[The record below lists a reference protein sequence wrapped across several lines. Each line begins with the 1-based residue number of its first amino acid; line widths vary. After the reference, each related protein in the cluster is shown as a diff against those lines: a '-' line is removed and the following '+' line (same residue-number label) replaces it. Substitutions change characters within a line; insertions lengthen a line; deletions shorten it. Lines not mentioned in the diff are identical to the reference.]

1 MITVRRTM
9 MFALALTA
17 LLASLPFAA
26 AQSTGIQYQH
36 ANGVVTLTSDDIGVK
51 VSAFNN
57 VPHFQFWDESDDT
70 PGADYHVTFS
80 KLFEANDTNNNGAY
94 DAGVD
99 HRYGDPYTLPTDD
112 WEFSG
117 FATDEEDGIVTGV
130 HFNFTNEDTFV
141 PPTPVVLADIPT
153 SMDLE
158 IQIRVHINLT
168 NSNEMKFDIRLEGWE
183 WAYADSIL
191 VFQFSVAESEH
202 GLQEGTGEPADFE
215 QDTSGYRFEFGD
227 AYMECAEFA
236 FADNSTTEPHQV
248 QMRATHGEAEQGS
261 VGKAV
266 YLAFEYFGNETLDY
280 DPTIGVLSA
289 DGPAPLSTEHL
300 LLIGGGSVAV
310 LVLVALVIKTRG

>member
-1 MITVRRTM
+1 MITERRTL
-9 MFALALTA
+9 MFTLTLMA
-17 LLASLPFAA
+17 LLASVPFVA

-36 ANGVVTLTSDDIGVK
+36 ASGVVTLTTDDIGIK

-57 VPHFQFWDESDDT
+57 VPHFQFWDESVDT

-80 KLFEANDTNNNGAY
+80 KLFEANDTNGNGAY

-117 FATDEEDGIVTGV
+117 FATEEDDDVVTEV

-141 PPTPVVLADIPT
+141 PPTPTALAEIPI

-158 IQIRVHINLT
+158 IEIRVHINLT

-183 WAYADSIL
+183 WAYTDSIL
-191 VFQFSVAESEH
+191 VFQFTVADSEH
-202 GLQEGTGEPADFE
+202 GQQDGTGEPADFE

-236 FADNSTTEPHQV
+236 FADNSTIDPHQV
-248 QMRATHGEAEQGS
+248 QMRATHGQAEQGS
-261 VGKAV
+261 IGKSV

-280 DPTIGVLSA
+280 DPTLGVLSA
-289 DGPAPLSTEHL
+289 DGLLPLGSEI
-300 LLIGGGSVAV
+300 LLIGGAA
-310 LVLVALVIKTRG
+310 VALLVVIALVVKIRR

>member
-1 MITVRRTM
+1 

-17 LLASLPFAA
+17 LLASLPFVA

-36 ANGVVTLTSDDIGVK
+36 ANGVVTLTTDDIGVK
-51 VSAFNN
+51 VSAVNN
-57 VPHFQFWDESDDT
+57 VPHFQFWDDSDDT

-99 HRYGDPYTLPTDD
+99 QRYGDPYTLPTDD

-117 FATDEEDGIVTGV
+117 FATDEEDGTVIGV

-141 PPTPVVLADIPT
+141 PPTPVALAEMPST
-153 SMDLE
+153 MNLE
-158 IQIRVHINLT
+158 IEIRVHINLT
-168 NSNEMKFDIRLEGWE
+168 NSNEMKFDIKLEGWE

-191 VFQFSVAESEH
+191 VFQFTVAESEH
-202 GLQEGTGEPADFE
+202 SHQDGTGEPADFE

-248 QMRATHGEAEQGS
+248 QMKATHGEAEQGS
-261 VGKAV
+261 VGESV

-280 DPTIGVLSA
+280 DPTLGVLSS
-289 DGPAPLSTEHL
+289 DGPAPLSNEQL
-300 LLIGGGSVAV
+300 LLIGGGT
-310 LVLVALVIKTRG
+310 VALLVVVAIVVKTRE

>member
-1 MITVRRTM
+1 MITVRRTL

-17 LLASLPFAA
+17 LLASLPFVA

-36 ANGVVTLTSDDIGVK
+36 ANGVVTLTTDDIGVK
-51 VSAFNN
+51 VSAFSD
-57 VPHFQFWDESDDT
+57 VPHFHFWDESDDT

-99 HRYGDPYTLPTDD
+99 HRYGEPYTLPTDD

-117 FATDEEDGIVTGV
+117 FVTDEADDIVTGV

-141 PPTPVVLADIPT
+141 PPTPVVLAEIPS

-191 VFQFSVAESEH
+191 VFQFAVAESEH

-215 QDTSGYRFEFGD
+215 RDTSGYRFEFGD

-261 VGKAV
+261 VGKSV

-280 DPTIGVLSA
+280 DPTLGVLSA
-289 DGPAPLSTEHL
+289 DGPAPLSSEQL
-300 LLIGGGSVAV
+300 LLIGGGTVAL
-310 LVLVALVIKTRG
+310 LVLVAIGVKTRG

>member
-1 MITVRRTM
+1 

-202 GLQEGTGEPADFE
+202 GFQEGTGEPADFE

>member
-1 MITVRRTM
+1 MITERRTL
-9 MFALALTA
+9 MFTLTLMA
-17 LLASLPFAA
+17 LLASVPFVA

-36 ANGVVTLTSDDIGVK
+36 ANGVVTLTTDDIGIK
-51 VSAFNN
+51 VSALNN

-80 KLFEANDTNNNGAY
+80 KLFEANDTNGNGAY

-117 FATDEEDGIVTGV
+117 FATEEEGDVVTEV

-141 PPTPVVLADIPT
+141 PPTPTALAEIPI

-158 IQIRVHINLT
+158 IEIRVHINLT

-183 WAYADSIL
+183 WAYTDSIL
-191 VFQFSVAESEH
+191 VFQFTVADSEH
-202 GLQEGTGEPADFE
+202 GQQDGTGEPADFE

-236 FADNSTTEPHQV
+236 FADNSTIEPHQV
-248 QMRATHGEAEQGS
+248 QMRATHGQAEQGS
-261 VGKAV
+261 IGKSV

-280 DPTIGVLSA
+280 DPTLGVLSA
-289 DGPAPLSTEHL
+289 DGLLPLGSEI
-300 LLIGGGSVAV
+300 LLIGGAA
-310 LVLVALVIKTRG
+310 VALLVVIALVVKTRR